1 MLSDRDTRLPFCRA
15 GSFDEWKEIMPIIE
29 VKALAHRFDDAEQ
42 KKQVIHALT
51 EALVNVYGES
61 VRDQTWVLLTGV
73 DRKTG
78 ASEARSRP
86 ERGPADPETSLVRRW
101 R

>member
-1 MLSDRDTRLPFCRA
+1 MFATTMLSDRDTRLPFCRA

-73 DRKTG
+73 DRENWGFGGKVAT
-78 ASEARSRP
+78 
-86 ERGPADPETSLVRRW
+86 
-101 R
+101 

>member
-51 EALVNVYGES
+51 EALVNVYGNPYVTRPGS
-61 VRDQTWVLLTGV
+61 CLPASTG
-73 DRKTG
+73 KTG

>member
-1 MLSDRDTRLPFCRA
+1 
-15 GSFDEWKEIMPIIE
+15 MPIIE